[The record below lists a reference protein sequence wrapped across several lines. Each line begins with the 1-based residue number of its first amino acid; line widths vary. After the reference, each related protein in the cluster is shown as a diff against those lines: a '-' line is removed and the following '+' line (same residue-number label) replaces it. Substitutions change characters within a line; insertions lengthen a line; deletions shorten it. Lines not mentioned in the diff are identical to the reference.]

1 MKMFWSDDPLM
12 DFYRHERQIEEELSR
27 LPKCNE
33 CGEPIQDDH
42 CFEINGEFICEECL
56 NDNHRKWTE
65 DLMEN

>member
-1 MKMFWSDDPLM
+1 MFTDNPLN
-12 DFYRHERQIEEELSR
+12 DFHTHERQLEEALNR
-27 LPKCNE
+27 LPKCYE

-42 CFEINGEFICEECL
+42 CFEINGEIICEECL